1 MGETEGIRPRFLA
14 SFQVKPSLVM
24 LEESDVIYGNLETNF
39 LFHFCLA
46 ALNFNRKSLL
56 TI

>member
-1 MGETEGIRPRFLA
+1 MVETEGIRPRFLA